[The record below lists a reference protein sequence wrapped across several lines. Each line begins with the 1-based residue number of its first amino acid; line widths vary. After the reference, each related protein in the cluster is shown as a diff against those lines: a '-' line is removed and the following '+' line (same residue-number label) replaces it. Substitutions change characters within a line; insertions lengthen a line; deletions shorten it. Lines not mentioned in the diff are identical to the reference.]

1 MGKDLDISELFG
13 IEYSD
18 AEINE
23 MNPIRLAYI
32 GDAVYELF
40 VRYYITKE
48 PLKAYELQ
56 KLSTK
61 YVSAYA
67 QKAAYEKI
75 KDELTEDEEAIFK
88 RARNHKSHKAPKNTD
103 NSSYKV
109 STGFEALIAYLFLK
123 KEYTRLMDLVKKCL
137 ED

>member
-1 MGKDLDISELFG
+1 MGKGLDITELFG
-13 IEYSD
+13 IEYTDS
-18 AEINE
+18 EINE
-23 MNPIRLAYI
+23 MSPLRLAYI

-40 VRYYITKE
+40 VRYYIAKE
-48 PLKAYELQ
+48 PLKAYQLQ

-67 QKAAYEKI
+67 QKDAFEKI
-75 KDELTEDEEAIFK
+75 KDEFTEDEMTVFK

-103 NSSYKV
+103 NSSYKI

-123 KEYTRLMDLVKKCL
+123 KDYTRLMDLVKKCL

>member
-1 MGKDLDISELFG
+1 MGKDLDLAELFG
-13 IEYSD
+13 FAYSE

-23 MNPIRLAYI
+23 MSPIRLAYI

-40 VRYYITKE
+40 VRYYIAKE

-67 QKAAYEKI
+67 QKAAFEKI
-75 KDELTEDEEAIFK
+75 KDELSEEEIDIFK

-103 NSSYKV
+103 NSSYKI

-123 KEYTRLMDLVKKCL
+123 KEYTRLMNLVKKCL

>member
-1 MGKDLDISELFG
+1 MGKDLDITELFG
-13 IEYSD
+13 IDYSD

-23 MNPIRLAYI
+23 MSPIRLAYI

-40 VRYYITKE
+40 VRYYIAKG
-48 PLKAYELQ
+48 PLKAHELQ

-67 QKAAYEKI
+67 QRDAFEKI
-75 KDELTEDEEAIFK
+75 KDHLTEDELYVFK

-103 NSSYKV
+103 NSAYKV
-109 STGFEALIAYLFLK
+109 
-123 KEYTRLMDLVKKCL
+123 
-137 ED
+137 

>member
-1 MGKDLDISELFG
+1 MGKDLDITELFG

-18 AEINE
+18 SKINE
-23 MNPIRLAYI
+23 MSPIRLAYI

-40 VRYYITKE
+40 VRYYIAKE

-67 QKAAYEKI
+67 QRDAFEKI
-75 KDELTEDEEAIFK
+75 KEHLTEDELYVFK
-88 RARNHKSHKAPKNTD
+88 RARNHKSHKAPKNTN
-103 NSSYKV
+103 NSAYKV

-123 KEYTRLMDLVKKCL
+123 KEYTRLFELVKLCL